1 MAKTS
6 SGDFKISLLF
16 SNSCEQLQYE
26 IMLRFYTCTYVFG
39 FDTKWRKFKGE
50 LGTIVF
56 FFKLIS

>member
-26 IMLRFYTCTYVFG
+26 IMLRFYTYVFG

-56 FFKLIS
+56 FF